1 MVPHPPGAPFF
12 LLVGRMFSLLAGTDV
27 TQVAFWVNMVSVL
40 CSSFSSLFLFWSI
53 TLLARKLVVENGE
66 ELSLGQTIGVIG
78 SGLVG
83 GLAYTFSDSAWF
95 SAAEA
100 EVYAMSSFFT
110 AVVFWAILKWDAV
123 ADEPHAD
130 RWLIFI
136 AYMMGLSIGV
146 HLLNLVTI
154 PAMAYVYYFKRYD
167 YSIKGMIYTFLV
179 SLVILGVIQVGVITG
194 LPSIANNF
202 EIFFV
207 NSLGLPFNSGIIFFV
222 VVFLGSVVYGISY
235 TQKHGKV
242 LANTALL
249 GFAFI
254 LIGYASYGIILIR
267 SNFNP
272 PIDEN
277 DPENAITFV
286 SYLKREQYGDR
297 PLLYGPQYNASPVA
311 TKEGDP
317 IYLKGTDKYDVIEK
331 KMIQEYAS
339 KDKTLLPRIYSPQ
352 GNHIAAYKRWVK
364 LPADPEAKPSFSQNI
379 AFLFKYQIGHMYWR
393 YFGWNF
399 IGRESDVQDAG
410 VLSPFSSDKG
420 LPESIT
426 QNKAR
431 NRYYALPLLLGIA
444 GLFFQYNRKGKNAF
458 IVGLLF
464 FFTGIAIIIYLN
476 QPPVEPRERDY
487 TFAGS
492 YYAFCIWIGLGVLF
506 IADLFEKIL
515 KNKVSA
521 GILAT
526 FICLFVPVVMA
537 KAAWDDHDRSERY
550 HSVDSAKNLLNSC
563 AKNAILFTGGD
574 NDTFPLWYAQEVE
587 GFRTDV
593 RVCNLSLLG
602 TDWYVGQMKKKA
614 YESMP
619 LPISLELKHYM
630 QGKND
635 YIPFYENPAVKGGI
649 DLRMLMKL
657 IENENAAVMVAT
669 QGGKSIASYPT
680 KTFSLDVDSAAVVA
694 MDWIPARDKNRI
706 VKNITWTI
714 GKNALYKND
723 FVVLN
728 ILANMDWTR
737 PIYFSTTLSGSS
749 YLNLKPYLQLEGLAY
764 RLMPIYNAGASDG
777 VVNTPVMYENMM
789 KKMFW
794 RNLDNPK
801 VYYDENYKR
810 FPLNARKSFYMLASQ
825 LLNESNAE
833 GDTSSLK
840 GLTFQAEAGKS
851 KKQLAK
857 EVLDYCFKIMPDKA
871 TEYDVYTPQFIPLLL
886 EVGNKKLA
894 DEIANTMHNRAVQDL
909 EYQTKNAGKN
919 SFDIQTNV
927 YILQQLFMAYKG
939 ANQNELASKYQK
951 DFEKYVN
958 YAQQGDDGGS
968 YEDE

>member
-1 MVPHPPGAPFF
+1 
-12 LLVGRMFSLLAGTDV
+12 
-27 TQVAFWVNMVSVL
+27 
-40 CSSFSSLFLFWSI
+40 
-53 TLLARKLVVENGE
+53 
-66 ELSLGQTIGVIG
+66 
-78 SGLVG
+78 
-83 GLAYTFSDSAWF
+83 
-95 SAAEA
+95 
-100 EVYAMSSFFT
+100 
-110 AVVFWAILKWDAV
+110 
-123 ADEPHAD
+123 
-130 RWLIFI
+130 
-136 AYMMGLSIGV
+136 
-146 HLLNLVTI
+146 
-154 PAMAYVYYFKRYD
+154 
-167 YSIKGMIYTFLV
+167 
-179 SLVILGVIQVGVITG
+179 
-194 LPSIANNF
+194 
-202 EIFFV
+202 
-207 NSLGLPFNSGIIFFV
+207 
-222 VVFLGSVVYGISY
+222 
-235 TQKHGKV
+235 
-242 LANTALL
+242 
-249 GFAFI
+249 
-254 LIGYASYGIILIR
+254 
-267 SNFNP
+267 
-272 PIDEN
+272 
-277 DPENAITFV
+277 
-286 SYLKREQYGDR
+286 
-297 PLLYGPQYNASPVA
+297 
-311 TKEGDP
+311 
-317 IYLKGTDKYDVIEK
+317 
-331 KMIQEYAS
+331 
-339 KDKTLLPRIYSPQ
+339 
-352 GNHIAAYKRWVK
+352 
-364 LPADPEAKPSFSQNI
+364 
-379 AFLFKYQIGHMYWR
+379 MYWR

-410 VLSPFSSDKG
+410 VLSPFASDKG
-420 LPESIT
+420 LPDSIT
-426 QNKAR
+426 KNKAR
-431 NRYYALPLLLGIA
+431 NRYYALPLILGIA

-506 IADLFEKIL
+506 IADLLEKLL
-515 KNKVSA
+515 KNKVIA

-526 FICLFVPVVMA
+526 IICLIVPVVMV
-537 KAAWDDHDRSERY
+537 KAAYDDHDRSQRY

-614 YESMP
+614 YESTP
-619 LPISLELKHYM
+619 LPISLELKHYI

-657 IENENAAVMVAT
+657 IENENSAVMVAT

-680 KTFSLDVDSAAVVA
+680 KTFSLDVDSAKVAA
-694 MDWIPARDKNRI
+694 MDWVPAKDKNRI

-728 ILANMDWTR
+728 ILANMDWSR
-737 PIYFSTTLSGSS
+737 PVYFSTTLSGSS

-777 VVNTPVMYENMM
+777 VVNTPVMYDNMM
-789 KKMFW
+789 KKMYW
-794 RNLDNPK
+794 RNLDNPN

-825 LLNESNAE
+825 LLNESSAE
-833 GDTSSLK
+833 GGDTSLSL
-840 GLTFQAEAGKS
+840 TSQAEGGKS
-851 KKQLAK
+851 KRQMAK
-857 EVLDYCFKIMPDKA
+857 DVLDYCFKIMPDKA

-886 EVGNKKLA
+886 EIGNKKLA
-894 DEIANTMHNRAVQDL
+894 DEIASTMHKRAVDDL
-909 EYQTKNAGKN
+909 TYQTKNAGRF

-939 ANQNELASKYQK
+939 AGQNEMASKYQK
-951 DFEKYVN
+951 DFESFVN
-958 YAQQGDDGGS
+958 FAQQGEDGGS